1 MHFNILWCEHSI
13 NATLSRYCE
22 RFCIETVMHWI
33 CTKSAEEALVLVI
46 EHQLFDSMFVHIGA
60 ESQPWD
66 HLNGTNPTL
75 NKSRCRPFAY
85 ICTDIK
91 CLHTIAIVIFH
102 LRYWQIHWINKCVA
116 PQSSIWEY
124 RRIPSFCV
132 LIEAEKVRKYHPT
145 SSNHICRITFIFF
158 CVWFESMYR
167 K

>member
-33 CTKSAEEALVLVI
+33 CTKSVEEALVLVI

-91 CLHTIAIVIFH
+91 CLHTIAIVIFPPS
-102 LRYWQIHWINKCVA
+102 LLANTLNQQMCRTSIIDMRISTNSLFLCVDR
-116 PQSSIWEY
+116 SGKSTEV
-124 RRIPSFCV
+124 PS
-132 LIEAEKVRKYHPT
+132 
-145 SSNHICRITFIFF
+145 NQ
-158 CVWFESMYR
+158 
-167 K
+167 